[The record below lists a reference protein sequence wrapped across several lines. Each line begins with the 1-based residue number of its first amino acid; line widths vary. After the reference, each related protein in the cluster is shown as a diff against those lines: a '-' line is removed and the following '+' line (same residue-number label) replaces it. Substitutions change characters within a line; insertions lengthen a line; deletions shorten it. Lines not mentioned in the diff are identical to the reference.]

1 MGVGKGWIAVSVCMQ
16 DTQRKM
22 AVATG
27 WQCQPADVS
36 QAATVEMYW
45 SHYEYGHRTRVN
57 GGPNRLG
64 PARCG
69 ADRSSSRPESFR
81 GNDRNYVIKSYNLRL
96 PLQQVRSVPRDPDR
110 GTQRCG
116 RRDRKRAR
124 HRRQFQRQTDEP
136 KDSSYTSYRCNSTN
150 RGGRVGWG
158 QRTMN
163 RHR

>member
-1 MGVGKGWIAVSVCMQ
+1 MSVRRRQSKCIEVITNM
-16 DTQRKM
+16 
-22 AVATG
+22 ATG
-27 WQCQPADVS
+27 RGLT
-36 QAATVEMYW
+36 AALTGLARPGAV
-45 SHYEYGHRTRVN
+45 
-57 GGPNRLG
+57 
-64 PARCG
+64 RCG
-69 ADRSSSRPESFR
+69 PDRSSSRPESFR